1 MIEGVIFDMDGVLVD
16 NVEQHLEAFLQF
28 GREQGRALTRAD
40 VLEVFG
46 QRNDEMIP
54 ALLSRQVGE
63 EELARLASRKEEIY
77 RELTG
82 AVLKETMVPG
92 LKHFLQE
99 LWDHNVAMSVA
110 TSGPRGN
117 VDFVLDG
124 LRIRSFFRGAVTG
137 AEVSH
142 GKPHPEVFL
151 KAAELLQVDPSR
163 CLVFEDTTSGIEAAR
178 RAGCRC
184 IAVATTHSRE
194 ELAVLE
200 PDRILGDFSEIGAK
214 EALAL

>member
-16 NVEQHLEAFLQF
+16 NVDQHLEAFLRF
-28 GREQGRALTRAD
+28 GREQGRNLTRAD

-54 ALLSRQVGE
+54 ALLGRQVDEG
-63 EELARLASRKEEIY
+63 ELARLAARKEQIY
-77 RELTG
+77 RELTRP
-82 AVLKETMVPG
+82 VLNDTMVAG
-92 LKHFLQE
+92 LKNFLQE
-99 LWDHNVAMSVA
+99 LRDLRAALSVA
-110 TSGPRGN
+110 TSGPQEN

-124 LRIRSFFRGAVTG
+124 LGIRSFFQGAVTG
-137 AEVSH
+137 AEVSR

-151 KAAELLQVDPSR
+151 KAAELLQADPYK

-184 IAVATTHSRE
+184 IALATTHSRE
-194 ELAVLE
+194 ELAASE
-200 PDRILGDFSEIGAK
+200 PGRILEDFTEIGAK